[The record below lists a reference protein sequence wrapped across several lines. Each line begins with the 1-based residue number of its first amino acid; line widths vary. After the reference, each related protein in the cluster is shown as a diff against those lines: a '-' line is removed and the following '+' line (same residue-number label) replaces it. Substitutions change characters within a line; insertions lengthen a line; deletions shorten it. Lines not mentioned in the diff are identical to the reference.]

1 MALKALLVGIN
12 DYADRPLRGCV
23 NDAQAM
29 AGLLAAQHGLA
40 PEQTRLLLDGQATR
54 AAIIE
59 GLGWL
64 AEPDA
69 GDPPGD
75 PGRRVFLYA
84 GHGTQ
89 QADQNGDEP
98 DGADECLMPFD
109 YKTAGLLTD
118 DALRE
123 LYRGFLGQ
131 APLLLLMDCCHS
143 GTIHKDP
150 FSNERQRLMPLLPAE
165 FKRIQAA
172 KQRFRDRKAELVIA
186 KIRDIASR
194 EISEAEAAAA
204 AQELGALIGKQHFG
218 SAEAAPNA
226 VVFSACRAD
235 QTAADARFGELY
247 HGAFTFFLS
256 LALRGDAAMT
266 YGQLGDHL
274 VTALADNKFTQV
286 PQLECATALLGRP
299 FLGAAG

>member
-12 DYADRPLRGCV
+12 QYDDRPLRGCV

-29 AGLLAAQHGLA
+29 AELLAAKHGLA
-40 PEQTRLLLDGQATR
+40 AEDTRLLLDVQATR
-54 AAIIE
+54 AAIID
-59 GLGWL
+59 GLRWL
-64 AEPDA
+64 AEPD
-69 GDPPGD
+69 GDGAPGQ
-75 PGRRVFLYA
+75 RVFLYA

-89 QADQNGDEP
+89 QADTNGDEP

-109 YKTAGLLTD
+109 YKAAGLLTD
-118 DALRE
+118 DTLRE
-123 LYRGFLGQ
+123 LYGGFLGQ
-131 APLLLLMDCCHS
+131 AKLLLLMDCCHS

-150 FSNERQRLMPLLPAE
+150 FSDVRQRLMPLLPAE

-172 KQRFRDRKAELVIA
+172 KQRFRDHKTELLA
-186 KIRDIASR
+186 AQIRDIASR
-194 EISEAEAAAA
+194 ELSAAEVEAKAR
-204 AQELGALIGKQHFG
+204 ELGELVSKQPFG
-218 SAEAAPNA
+218 GAETAANA

-235 QTAADARFGELY
+235 QTAADARFGDEF

-256 LALRGDAAMT
+256 LALRGDGAMT

-274 VTALADNKFTQV
+274 TTALADSKFAQV
-286 PQLECATALLGRP
+286 PQLECDTALLSQP